1 MRRRKR
7 SRKGR
12 KEGEVV
18 VVVVVV
24 ATILG
29 VHVILSVIKVEENL
43 HTNKILIK

>member
-1 MRRRKR
+1 M
-7 SRKGR
+7 
-12 KEGEVV
+12 V

-43 HTNKILIK
+43 HTNKMGVLVYVLQGTKP